1 MQAVR
6 RVGVGVSVS
15 TLAQRLFQMAAL
27 KFGGLRECV
36 DVVVSVPQIVA
47 VVVLGKGGEA
57 FGHGRCV
64 VGQDGIVRDTRF
76 AGVAVAR

>member
-1 MQAVR
+1 
-6 RVGVGVSVS
+6 
-15 TLAQRLFQMAAL
+15 
-27 KFGGLRECV
+27 
-36 DVVVSVPQIVA
+36 VA